1 MAAKRFLL
9 PMARNT
15 VTGETVKTQ
24 DLAGQHF
31 TQTQSGMAS
40 VIADR
45 LAEDLTA
52 RTGVKWVGFLRP
64 YTPGEN
70 LAK

>member
-1 MAAKRFLL
+1 MALKRFLL

-24 DLAGQHF
+24 DLNGVHF
-31 TQTQSGMAS
+31 TRMQRSLAQT
-40 VIADR
+40 IADR
-45 LAEDLTA
+45 LAQELTA
-52 RTGVKWVGFLRP
+52 RTGVNWIPVLQP

-70 LAK
+70 LPK

>member
-24 DLAGQHF
+24 ELGGSHF
-31 TQTQSGMAS
+31 TRTQEPLAKI
-40 VIADR
+40 IATK
-45 LAEDLTA
+45 LAEDMTA
-52 RTGVKWVGFLRP
+52 RSGVTWVGFLRE
-64 YTPGEN
+64 YNPGEN
-70 LAK
+70 LPK

>member
-24 DLAGQHF
+24 DLGGNHF
-31 TQTQSGMAS
+31 TRVQEPLAKI
-40 VIADR
+40 VANK
-45 LAEDLTA
+45 LAEDMRA
-52 RTGVKWVGFLRP
+52 RTGVEWVGFLRE
-64 YTPGEN
+64 YNPGEN
-70 LAK
+70 LPK

>member
-24 DLAGQHF
+24 NLGGEHFNRTQEPLAK
-31 TQTQSGMAS
+31 MVAKK
-40 VIADR
+40 
-45 LAEDLTA
+45 LAEDMTA
-52 RTGVKWVGFLRP
+52 RSGQEWVGFLRE
-64 YTPGEN
+64 YNPGEN
-70 LAK
+70 LPK